1 VSNYSRQELEVARS
15 NLKLL
20 KNRMSSQKKPSMGG
34 VGASYDEPNFN
45 RGGYGATP
53 SGGYENDKRPFN
65 YEENGSYNLN
75 RQTGY
80 GGMSG
85 RPPSGR
91 RGPGGQTQP
100 ADNYNNQNFRR
111 AFVPNFGNDPSSQT
125 IEHVND
131 VVLGGNVTKSYQ
143 QYS

>member
-65 YEENGSYNLN
+65 YEENGS
-75 RQTGY
+75 
-80 GGMSG
+80 
-85 RPPSGR
+85 
-91 RGPGGQTQP
+91 
-100 ADNYNNQNFRR
+100 
-111 AFVPNFGNDPSSQT
+111 
-125 IEHVND
+125 
-131 VVLGGNVTKSYQ
+131 
-143 QYS
+143 